1 MKPWALVASGSIS
14 RVIHR
19 NFPEPPL
26 PLNDRKGRHS
36 INAGKTAAA
45 REPPP
50 VRVADERTR
59 ARTLFGLS
67 FCRTADLEAVG
78 ILNPSVWRRRSD
90 RLLALLVRKCFKLF
104 PGQFAHSSLQV
115 SDGDPYSIFQI

>member
-36 INAGKTAAA
+36 INAAKTAAA

-78 ILNPSVWRRRSD
+78 ILNGTIRYLGVMDAKVFALVAVKALESPYLPGWAQS
-90 RLLALLVRKCFKLF
+90 LLAPK
-104 PGQFAHSSLQV
+104 
-115 SDGDPYSIFQI
+115 